1 MRTTISRSRPSWGP
15 RVLHKSLITAEEGA
29 VIVDELEATAPF
41 IEQRYSDEVALAVR
55 AAITDA
61 ELFSSYNM
69 AEKALEPLTAALA
82 KAPKDLRLNQR
93 LVGLHTRASRFAE
106 AAVCCHN
113 LENVYREAGYPEEAA
128 RYGELAGR
136 YEERS
141 RIGPGHTGCV
151 YREPAAS
158 LDS

>member
-1 MRTTISRSRPSWGP
+1 M
-15 RVLHKSLITAEEGA
+15 
-29 VIVDELEATAPF
+29 IVDELEATAPF

-69 AEKALEPLTAALA
+69 AEKALEPLTAALT

-93 LVGLHTRASRFAE
+93 LVGLHTRSSRFAE
-106 AAVCCHN
+106 AAVCCHK
-113 LENVYREAGYPEEAA
+113 LENVYREAGYPEEAS

-141 RIGPGHTGCV
+141 G
-151 YREPAAS
+151 AARPTQAVFLENQRS
-158 LDS
+158 EERRVGKECRSRRSS